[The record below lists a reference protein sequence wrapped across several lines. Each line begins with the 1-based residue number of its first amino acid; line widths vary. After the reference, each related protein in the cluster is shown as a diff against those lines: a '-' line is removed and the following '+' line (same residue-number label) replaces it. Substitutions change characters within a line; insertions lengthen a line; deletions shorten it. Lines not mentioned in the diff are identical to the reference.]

1 MFVDSYRPDISRFI
15 NCTAFPVGNDPK
27 RIGREPTRQ
36 CQWEIGKLQF
46 CASALLDQKLE
57 IRDQDLTDCMS
68 SEHFRQL
75 AWQFKRMSGSSDQRK
90 RAPAVKRSSLA
101 DLRAATTC
109 VMRAR
114 ETPLTTESKIR
125 KSCSPESGGVSVS
138 AKGDLA

>member
-68 SEHFRQL
+68 SEHFRQS

>member
-1 MFVDSYRPDISRFI
+1 MLQ
-15 NCTAFPVGNDPK
+15 AAHK
-27 RIGREPTRQ
+27 GREPKRQ
-36 CQWEIGKLQF
+36 CAGGIGKLQF
-46 CASALLDQKLE
+46 CAFALLDQKLE
-57 IRDQDLTDCMS
+57 KKDKKLTDFMS

-75 AWQFKRMSGSSDQRK
+75 ACQFKRISGSSDQRK

>member
-1 MFVDSYRPDISRFI
+1 MRHTKDENQRGSVSGKSGNYNFVLLPFS
-15 NCTAFPVGNDPK
+15 
-27 RIGREPTRQ
+27 TR
-36 CQWEIGKLQF
+36 
-46 CASALLDQKLE
+46 KLE